1 MVRKRNVRTRVLLML
16 RQLGMLC
23 KKPVEYKHPQ
33 KPRIQHTV
41 YPEGYV
47 NPFDSQRHVWL
58 MNKKSGIRNCEFDLV
73 TKTCSA
79 CNLDVDAFANGDCHK
94 RKIKIK

>member
-1 MVRKRNVRTRVLLML
+1 
-16 RQLGMLC
+16 
-23 KKPVEYKHPQ
+23 
-33 KPRIQHTV
+33 
-41 YPEGYV
+41 
-47 NPFDSQRHVWL
+47 